1 MNQTITLP
9 QSMMKRLEKVTAGT
23 RTSPEKIIKDAVKQR
38 IEYEEYKRRE
48 IEAGLADI
56 EAGLL
61 FGKEEFEAQLAK
73 ARNER
78 KKAA

>member
-23 RTSPEKIIKDAVKQR
+23 RASPEKIIKDAVKQR

-56 EAGLL
+56 EAGRVHTS
-61 FGKEEFEAQLAK
+61 EEIK
-73 ARNER
+73 AMLGM
-78 KKAA
+78 KV